1 MTKKKTPLGGQ
12 ASLPFPE
19 DPSDRYWERLPCTA
33 PTSSRTLHQASLP
46 FPEGSGASE
55 ASALP
60 ERGSGGGDEGEKGS
74 PVKGAEK
81 ANTSDELTFILTIE
95 GNGHEA
101 AALLEQAGVEVK
113 SLRRAGQGN
122 VFLGTFGSDVL
133 LDFVKSIAAEGRED
147 DGRCSECDEP
157 WEAPDPEYQCCI
169 GQQATMIL
177 LQLDGLAAPRGPCQ
191 TCGERVAFAG
201 ALTCSEECDR
211 IRISREGEEGG

>member
-19 DPSDRYWERLPCTA
+19 VT
-33 PTSSRTLHQASLP
+33 
-46 FPEGSGASE
+46 GASA

-74 PVKGAEK
+74 PVKGAEN
-81 ANTSDELTFILTIE
+81 ANTSDELAYVLTIE

-113 SLRRAGQGN
+113 SLRRVDQGAD
-122 VFLGTFGSDVL
+122 LDPGHGIL
-133 LDFVKSIAAEGRED
+133 LDFAATKW
-147 DGRCSECDEP
+147 S
-157 WEAPDPEYQCCI
+157 
-169 GQQATMIL
+169 
-177 LQLDGLAAPRGPCQ
+177 CQ
-191 TCGERVAFAG
+191 TCGERVAFSG

-211 IRISREGEEGG
+211 IRIHREVEDAPVREG